1 MSEQKIRVGVIG
13 ANVSYGWGLRAHLP
27 AILALPEFE
36 LTAVC
41 TSRPETA
48 AASQERF
55 GARLAFHDYHEMVEC
70 ADVDLVAV
78 VVRVPYHHEMTMA
91 ALNAGKHVF
100 TEWPLGANLA
110 QAQDMA
116 DLAREKGVRT
126 LAGMQRRCSPLYL
139 RVRELVEEGYIGDVV
154 SCHLT
159 VMGTGGTSRTSDR
172 AWMGDAA
179 NGANTMSISFGH
191 AIDAL
196 TMCVGDF
203 AEVSGVV
210 STQIERWLLTDTSGH
225 VDVTS
230 PDNIIVSG
238 RLASGG
244 VVSAHVASQP
254 VLGSGQRLE
263 IYGREGTLVVDSSE
277 NRLLGARDGEPV
289 LEELPVPDSL
299 AWVPADVPDGPPFNV
314 AQMYRRF
321 GEAIRSGNRAEPDFD
336 SAVKLHELIDAIRM
350 ASETGER
357 QSVG

>member
-1 MSEQKIRVGVIG
+1 MAEQKIRVGVIG

-27 AILALPEFE
+27 AILALPELE
-36 LTAVC
+36 LSAVC

-48 AASQERF
+48 EASRARF
-55 GARLAFHDYHEMVEC
+55 GAGLAFHDYHEMVEC
-70 ADVDLVAV
+70 PDVDVVAV

-110 QAQDMA
+110 QAQEMA

-139 RVRELVEEGYIGDVV
+139 RVRELVQEGYIGDVV
-154 SCHLT
+154 SCNLSL
-159 VMGTGGTSRTSDR
+159 MGTGGTSRTSDR
-172 AWMGDAA
+172 AWMGDVT
-179 NGANTMSISFGH
+179 NGANTMAISFGH

-203 AEVSGVV
+203 SEVTGVV
-210 STQIERWLLTDTSGH
+210 STQIDRWLLTDTNSH

-230 PDNIIVSG
+230 PDNILVSG

-263 IYGREGTLVVDSSE
+263 VYGREGTLVVDSNES
-277 NRLLGARDGEPV
+277 RLLGARAGDSA
-289 LEELPVPDSL
+289 LEELPIPERLS
-299 AWVPADVPDGPPFNV
+299 WVPAEVPDGPPFNV
-314 AQMYRRF
+314 AQMYGRF
-321 GEAIRSGNRAEPDFD
+321 VEAIRSGDRAEPDFD
-336 SAVKLHELIDAIRM
+336 SAVNLHTLLEAIRS
-350 ASETGER
+350 ASETGTR

>member
-36 LTAVC
+36 LAAVC

-48 AASQERF
+48 AASKERF

-70 ADVDLVAV
+70 PDVDLVAV
-78 VVRVPYHHEMTMA
+78 VVRVPHHHAMTLA
-91 ALNAGKHVF
+91 AINAGKHVF

-110 QAQDMA
+110 QAKEMA
-116 DLAREKGVRT
+116 DLARARGVRT

-139 RVRELVEEGYIGDVV
+139 RVKELVEEGYISDVV

-172 AWMGDAA
+172 AWMGDVT

-203 AEVSGVV
+203 SEVSGVV
-210 STQIERWLLTDTSGH
+210 STQIDSWLLTDTDSH

-254 VLGSGQRLE
+254 VMGSGQRLE
-263 IYGREGTLVVDSSE
+263 VYGRHGTLVVDSGE
-277 NRLLGARDGEPV
+277 GRLLSALAGETA
-289 LEELPVPDSL
+289 LEELPIPERL
-299 AWVPADVPDGPPFNV
+299 AWVPADVPDGPAFNV

-321 GEAIRSGNRAEPDFD
+321 GEAIRSGDKAEPDFD
-336 SAVKLHELIDAIRM
+336 DAVKLHELIDAIRR